1 MKNKINNLLLEEGF
15 RYFSEMSYEAY
26 LPYQEKIE
34 CSLSGKKG
42 EKRTCDHRG
51 GHKI

>member
-34 CSLSGKKG
+34 CSDL
-42 EKRTCDHRG
+42 TYVMLCAYD
-51 GHKI
+51 ILIW